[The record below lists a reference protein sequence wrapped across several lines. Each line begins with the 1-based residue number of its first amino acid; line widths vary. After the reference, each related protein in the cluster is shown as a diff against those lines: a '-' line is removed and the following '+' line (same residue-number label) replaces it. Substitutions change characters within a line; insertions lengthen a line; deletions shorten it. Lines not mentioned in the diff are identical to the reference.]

1 MLSNEA
7 QLLPEVHMPFRFT
20 RAAVAATAALIF
32 NACSADSAFSPDSVD
47 TEVTQARIASAP
59 APDRATSKFEIDFME
74 DMIDHHAMAI
84 MMAEMCLEKDLIH
97 EQELGGL
104 CANIVSTQTAEMQK
118 MQTWLR
124 EWYGITYEPEMKP
137 GMMNQMEKLAV
148 LNGAE
153 FEIEFMQMMIKHHKK
168 AVKEGETCLKKAYH
182 AELLELCGDI
192 VENQT
197 AEIQLMQT
205 WLCQW
210 YDICKENV

>member
-1 MLSNEA
+1 MR
-7 QLLPEVHMPFRFT
+7 FRFAP
-20 RAAVAATAALIF
+20 AAAAAIAAATF
-32 NACSADSAFSPDSVD
+32 TACSADSAFSPDSP
-47 TEVTQARIASAP
+47 EVRVSEARIASAP

-97 EQELGGL
+97 EELRTL
-104 CANIVSTQTAEMQK
+104 CANIVSTQTAEMQE
-118 MQTWLR
+118 MQSRLR
-124 EWYGITYEPEMKP
+124 DWYGITYEPEMNP
-137 GMMNQMEKLAV
+137 GMMNQMEKLGE

-153 FEIEFMQMMIKHHKK
+153 FEIEFMQMMIKHHRK
-168 AVKEGETCLKKAYH
+168 AVQEGEKCLKKAYH
-182 AELLELCGDI
+182 PELLQLCGDI

-210 YDICKENV
+210 YDICKENA